1 LKYFKLFILF
11 ALSLLFDG
19 TASSFAQTKV
29 YTIEDLPKTYTEK
42 EVAIGW
48 KIFDQ
53 NIGDGKDWKLKR
65 DKKGV
70 KVYIRKVSLSP
81 ICAFM
86 GITELETDLST
97 LVAFITNPL
106 SCAKYM
112 QYTNHAE
119 ILKQF
124 SETEFISHTINKVP
138 WPLKPRDVVALN
150 KWSQN
155 PETLAVSGKA
165 LSLSQY
171 IPFMKGYIRCPLI
184 LTEFRLRPLDN
195 GNIEFAM
202 ESIVEIGGWVPIWL
216 INFSAVHVPYSSIQK
231 IRKLM
236 PFDEKYKT
244 QEVNWLKLSPA
255 HQKNQRVFKQ
265 PVIS

>member
-1 LKYFKLFILF
+1 MGRHNTLKYFKLFILF

-29 YTIEDLPKTYTEK
+29 YTIDDLPKTYTEK

-81 ICAFM
+81 IYAFM
-86 GITELETDLST
+86 GIVELETDLST
-97 LVAFITNPL
+97 LVAFMTNPL
-106 SCAKYM
+106 SCTKYM

-124 SETEFISHTINKVP
+124 SETEFISYTINKVP
-138 WPLKPRDVVALN
+138 WPLKPRDVVTLN
-150 KWSQN
+150 KWSQD

-184 LTEFRLRPLDN
+184 LNEFRLRPLDN
-195 GNIEFAM
+195 GNTEFAM

-216 INFSAVHVPYSSIQK
+216 INFTTVYAPYSSIQK

-255 HQKNQRVFKQ
+255 HQKSQRVF
-265 PVIS
+265 